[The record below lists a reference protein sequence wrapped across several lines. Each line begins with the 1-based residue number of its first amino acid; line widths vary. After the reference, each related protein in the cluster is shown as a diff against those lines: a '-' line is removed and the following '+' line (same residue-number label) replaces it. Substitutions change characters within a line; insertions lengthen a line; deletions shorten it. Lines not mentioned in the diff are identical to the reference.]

1 MNIYNELLNHFS
13 ALKEQAEKEK
23 NHYIFYN
30 NGIFL
35 TRDRKSDA
43 RYPYV
48 KDGMVLWAHSNGK
61 IHLSES
67 DFFLI
72 PETVERAT
80 YFSYHSVTYIL
91 HTEGIF
97 YFVTL
102 TLNDK
107 KELLIYGKAINE
119 TEEEKEIYSSLYF
132 NPMLMH
138 SNYSSVETKW
148 FKKCEIKDD
157 CFKFNTTEDISRDEH
172 LYNQYFFYRN
182 SDHIDSIDNTT
193 SRLVYAD
200 SKTGNKDSSLCL
212 LKGRFFEEKE
222 VTCFGDTALGG
233 LIGKTWSKDIKYC
246 TFNGYNIGMI
256 GQTN

>member
-72 PETVERAT
+72 PETVEGET
-80 YFSYHSVTYIL
+80 SFLSFYL
-91 HTEGIF
+91 GIKQGEEYLPISLF
-97 YFVTL
+97 DF
-102 TLNDK
+102 DK
-107 KELLIYGKAINE
+107 NVL
-119 TEEEKEIYSSLYF
+119 EK
-132 NPMLMH
+132 M
-138 SNYSSVETKW
+138 
-148 FKKCEIKDD
+148 
-157 CFKFNTTEDISRDEH
+157 
-172 LYNQYFFYRN
+172 
-182 SDHIDSIDNTT
+182 
-193 SRLVYAD
+193 
-200 SKTGNKDSSLCL
+200 
-212 LKGRFFEEKE
+212 
-222 VTCFGDTALGG
+222 
-233 LIGKTWSKDIKYC
+233 
-246 TFNGYNIGMI
+246 
-256 GQTN
+256 